1 MMREDRQGQ
10 LRMAIDFV
18 GADIAKNVDGFTGV
32 GVFFDVEG
40 KDVLQGDVSFPN
52 VGMSLHLSDTK

>member
-1 MMREDRQGQ
+1 
-10 LRMAIDFV
+10 MAIDFV